1 MKQLEVAK
9 EIHKGKEGH
18 LYVEKGGLNIWDV
31 TIDAGVGEEVYIGLI
46 SDVHLNYC
54 NAEDMEDADPV
65 LMSTYKNRKWCANGE
80 TVPKLRRCIDMLSDA
95 DRIVANG
102 DIMDYLSK
110 GCMELIEK
118 ELWVKVPDVIAN
130 VGGHEFCIRMQGE
143 VEEVL
148 SYEERVEI
156 IRNFWRQDIDY
167 VSSLVKDRVLLI
179 AMNDDRATLT
189 AKQRDLL
196 EADLN
201 NARDN
206 GYTVLIFVHEPFR
219 TCNPAEDIFEEDRA
233 LLVGDGSGFPK
244 RFFDG
249 YTRGNK
255 MVGAEECDEV
265 TNSVYNLI
273 VNSADVIKAVF
284 GAHFH
289 SDIYTEIIAKTKDGE
304 EAVIPQYIHT
314 ATAYDNG
321 HLMRISVK

>member
-31 TIDAGVGEEVYIGLI
+31 TIDAGCDEEVYIGLI

-54 NAEDMEDADPV
+54 NQQDMDEADPV

-80 TVPKLRRCIDMLSDA
+80 TVPKLRSCLNVLSDA

-118 ELWVKVPDVIAN
+118 ELWDKVPDVIAN

-143 VEEVL
+143 VEETL

-156 IRNFWRQDIDY
+156 IRNFWHHDIDY
-167 VSSLVKDRVLLI
+167 VSALVKDKVMLI
-179 AMNDDRATLT
+179 AMNDDRATIT
-189 AKQRDLL
+189 SKQYDLL
-196 EADLN
+196 EADLKI
-201 NARDN
+201 ARDN
-206 GYTVLIFVHEPFR
+206 GYVVLIFVHEPFR
-219 TCNPAEDIFEEDRA
+219 TGNPLEETYTEDMA
-233 LLVGDGSGFPK
+233 LLVGDENGFPK
-244 RFFDG
+244 KFFDG
-249 YTRGNK
+249 YTCGYK
-255 MVGAEECDEV
+255 MVGAKECDEI
-265 TNSVYNLI
+265 TMSAYNLI
-273 VNSADVIKAVF
+273 INSADVIKGIF

-304 EAVIPQYIHT
+304 NTVIPQYIHT
-314 ATAYDNG
+314 ASAYDNG
-321 HLMRISVK
+321 HLMRIIVK